1 MKRQYAIQF
10 TIGGVQDYIAA
21 SRKIWDL
28 WSGSFLI
35 SYLTAQAIKAIIN
48 DSRCARILSSKAAN
62 EEAGQCADI
71 IFPNP
76 ENPLIKQNSGN
87 AIFRTSIP
95 NKFLALAECEE
106 SDIKEVCVNLE
117 NKVRERYGSLLS
129 VPMNNIDS
137 LKDLPETE
145 KKELA
150 AAESEWIECYWL
162 AKELD
167 QEMIEKLK
175 NEATRKKAVAE
186 LQKSLGLEV
195 AMLKNYRTVLSHQ
208 VHEKETREQDKCSL
222 CGKRVARIQDKNKKH
237 EKLCLNC
244 YAKRKINETI
254 PKCENIRN
262 NGKPTHL
269 DNVSTRDFAKY
280 YAIYQADGDSM
291 GDIVS
296 EDPEGLSKLLL
307 DFSNAVWAKEPEENN
322 TAKNTTL
329 IYCGGDDVLYFSDVK
344 SVLDIACETN
354 ELFKSKVQFD
364 GKKMHM
370 SAGIHVSHNKESMS
384 LALENA
390 RRAEKASKDAG
401 KDRFTISVDKRS
413 GDFVS
418 WTADSWDM
426 ALDFKFM
433 VNVFKKDDVST
444 ALYHNLRDELSVF
457 AGDQGGITQD
467 DKIEV
472 PEEQLRNRMEYI
484 LNRRFIGENNKEDKK
499 KAIKRIIDKFPLETK
514 KDLWNLMDFLEI
526 ATFFARINGKEPMY
540 PGITEND
547 IKEKAK

>member
-48 DSRCARILSSKAAN
+48 DSRCARILSSNTAN
-62 EEAGQCADI
+62 AGAGQCADI

-76 ENPLIKQNSGN
+76 GNPLIRPDSGE

-117 NKVRERYGSLLS
+117 KTVRNRYGSLLS
-129 VPMNNIDS
+129 ASMRNIET

-150 AAESEWIECYWL
+150 ATESEWIECYWL

-167 QEMIEKLK
+167 QETIEKLK
-175 NEATRKKAVAE
+175 NETTRKKAVAE

-208 VHEKETREQDKCSL
+208 VHEKETPEQDKCTL
-222 CGKRVARIQDKNKKH
+222 CGKRVARKKGKEH

-254 PKCENIRN
+254 PECENIKN
-262 NGKPTHL
+262 DGKPTHL
-269 DNVSTRDFAKY
+269 DNVSTRDFSEIKY

-307 DFSNAVWAKEPEENN
+307 DFSNAVWAKEPE
-322 TAKNTTL
+322 K
-329 IYCGGDDVLYFSDVK
+329 
-344 SVLDIACETN
+344 
-354 ELFKSKVQFD
+354 
-364 GKKMHM
+364 
-370 SAGIHVSHNKESMS
+370 
-384 LALENA
+384 
-390 RRAEKASKDAG
+390 
-401 KDRFTISVDKRS
+401 
-413 GDFVS
+413 
-418 WTADSWDM
+418 
-426 ALDFKFM
+426 
-433 VNVFKKDDVST
+433 
-444 ALYHNLRDELSVF
+444 
-457 AGDQGGITQD
+457 
-467 DKIEV
+467 
-472 PEEQLRNRMEYI
+472 PEESGTWKKTTRSLR
-484 LNRRFIGENNKEDKK
+484 
-499 KAIKRIIDKFPLETK
+499 KA
-514 KDLWNLMDFLEI
+514 
-526 ATFFARINGKEPMY
+526 
-540 PGITEND
+540 
-547 IKEKAK
+547 